1 MDLTDDFLMAAPVE
15 GGPDERIDA
24 PGPPVVRRL
33 APMLA
38 VVAVV
43 WVLKKLL
50 TRNRD

>member
-1 MDLTDDFLMAAPVE
+1 MDLTNDFLMAAPVE
-15 GGPDERIDA
+15 GEPVDPIDA
-24 PGPPVVRRL
+24 AGTPVARRL